1 MEKLQPKLRFPVFKD
16 EWKLQTISD
25 YFKVGSSKRV
35 KQDEWTSEGIP
46 FYRTRELVKLSKNE
60 KIENEIFIS
69 EVHYNILKAKYNVP
83 KIGDILVSGVGTL
96 GVSYVVNDS
105 NPFYIKD
112 GNVIWFSKIKD
123 IDSTFF
129 NYSFKTKF
137 VLSQI
142 LNNASIT
149 TVGTY
154 TIDNAKKTK
163 FYTTN
168 LEEQTK
174 IAEFLGSVD
183 KQLELL
189 NTKKEKLTHYKKGVM
204 QQLFSQQLRFKDD
217 NGNDYPEWEEKN
229 LGEVSRITTGISN
242 RQDSDLN
249 SEYTF
254 FDRSQEIRK
263 SYRYLFDTE
272 AIIVAGE
279 GSDFIPKYYV
289 GKFDLH
295 QRTYAI
301 MDFEKMIG
309 KYLFYYI
316 YNFRQYFLSQA
327 VGSTVKSLRLPM
339 FEKFKIQIPT
349 IEEQTKIANFL
360 SAIDKQIET
369 VETEITK
376 TETYKKGL
384 LQQMFV

>member
-1 MEKLQPKLRFPVFKD
+1 MEKLQPKLRFPEFRD
-16 EWKLQTISD
+16 EW
-25 YFKVGSSKRV
+25 
-35 KQDEWTSEGIP
+35 
-46 FYRTRELVKLSKNE
+46 
-60 KIENEIFIS
+60 IEE
-69 EVHYNILKAKYNVP
+69 
-83 KIGDILVSGVGTL
+83 
-96 GVSYVVNDS
+96 
-105 NPFYIKD
+105 
-112 GNVIWFSKIKD
+112 
-123 IDSTFF
+123 
-129 NYSFKTKF
+129 
-137 VLSQI
+137 I
-142 LNNASIT
+142 LNNIVDVRDGTHDSPKYINDSEYFLLTSKNLNLNGKIDFKDVKYLTKKDFDKINQRSKVEINDILFGMIGTIGNPVIIKELKINFAIKNMALLKKSELILPEFLYQQFRSSLIDKQFNKLNTGNTQKFISLSTIRSLKIFNTSI
-149 TVGTY
+149 
-154 TIDNAKKTK
+154 K
-163 FYTTN
+163 
-168 LEEQTK
+168 EQTK
-174 IAEFLGSVD
+174 IADFLGAVD
-183 KQLELL
+183 KQLDIL
-189 NTKKEKLTHYKKGVM
+189 NQKKEKLNTYKKGVM

-217 NGNDYPEWEEKN
+217 NGNNYPDWQEKS

-263 SYRYLFDTE
+263 SNRYLFDTE
-272 AIIVAGE
+272 AVIVAGE

-339 FEKFKIQIPT
+339 FEKFKIQIPS
-349 IEEQTKIANFL
+349 IKEQTKIANFL
-360 SAIDKQIET
+360 SAIDNQIEAI
-369 VETEITK
+369 ENQITK

>member
-1 MEKLQPKLRFPVFKD
+1 MEKLQPKLRFPEFRD
-16 EWKLQTISD
+16 EW
-25 YFKVGSSKRV
+25 
-35 KQDEWTSEGIP
+35 
-46 FYRTRELVKLSKNE
+46 
-60 KIENEIFIS
+60 IEE
-69 EVHYNILKAKYNVP
+69 
-83 KIGDILVSGVGTL
+83 
-96 GVSYVVNDS
+96 
-105 NPFYIKD
+105 
-112 GNVIWFSKIKD
+112 
-123 IDSTFF
+123 
-129 NYSFKTKF
+129 
-137 VLSQI
+137 I
-142 LNNASIT
+142 LNNIVDVRDGTHDSPKYINDSEYFLLTSKNLNLNGKIDFKDVKYLTKKDFDKINQRSKVEINDILFGMIGTIGNPVIIKELKINFAIKNMALLKKSELILPEFLYQQFRSSLIDKQFNKLNTGNTQKFISLSTIRSLKIFNTSI
-149 TVGTY
+149 
-154 TIDNAKKTK
+154 K
-163 FYTTN
+163 
-168 LEEQTK
+168 EQTK
-174 IAEFLGSVD
+174 IADFLGAVD
-183 KQLELL
+183 KQLDIL
-189 NTKKEKLTHYKKGVM
+189 NQKKEKLNTYKKGVM

-217 NGNDYPEWEEKN
+217 NGNNYPDWQEKS

-242 RQDSDLN
+242 RQDSDIN

-263 SYRYLFDTE
+263 SNRYLFDTE
-272 AIIVAGE
+272 AVIVAGE

-339 FEKFKIQIPT
+339 FEKFKIQIPS
-349 IEEQTKIANFL
+349 IKEQTKIANFL
-360 SAIDKQIET
+360 SAIDNQIEAI
-369 VETEITK
+369 ENQITK